1 MNPII
6 KSILAVVLGW
16 LVGSILNMG
25 LIQAGHVL
33 IPIEG
38 LDPNDMNALAK
49 AMPKLSSK
57 HFIFPVLA
65 HALGTL
71 VGAFLAGWI
80 ATSHKMRFSLGIGV
94 LFLLG
99 GVMVSFMLPAP
110 GWFIAADI
118 ILAYIPMAWIGGLIA
133 LKIKKQ

>member
-49 AMPKLSSK
+49 GPLPEEMVA
-57 HFIFPVLA
+57 A
-65 HALGTL
+65 YDQGWTL
-71 VGAFLAGWI
+71 CREIAPEFQRGVSGSGAGQYA
-80 ATSHKMRFSLGIGV
+80 
-94 LFLLG
+94 
-99 GVMVSFMLPAP
+99 
-110 GWFIAADI
+110 
-118 ILAYIPMAWIGGLIA
+118 
-133 LKIKKQ
+133 